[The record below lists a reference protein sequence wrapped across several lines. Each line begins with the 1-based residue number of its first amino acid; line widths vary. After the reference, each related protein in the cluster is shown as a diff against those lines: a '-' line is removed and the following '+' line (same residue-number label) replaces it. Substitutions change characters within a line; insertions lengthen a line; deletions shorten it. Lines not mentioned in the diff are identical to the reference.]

1 MNPLHRIDQWMR
13 AHPVR
18 ADVLVSVLL
27 FAVLGLTPWVMLGS
41 LAGPTPGSIVASILI
56 ALALIA
62 PWAFRRVRPVAS
74 AAAVA
79 AAAHL
84 VAGPEFSLA
93 LVLVPMTVYNL
104 AANAPRWASF
114 TGLVAALL
122 GGVAN
127 GIRVGL
133 FPDPVMRPDGVYEP
147 VDPSL
152 EALLVM
158 VFGCAAVVLTAWAF
172 GDVVR
177 HRRLAVRA
185 LEDRNRRL
193 ETMALQERRLAASDE
208 RNHIAREMHDIVAH
222 SLQVII
228 SQADGARYAAAAKPE
243 LAVATLDTIG
253 LTGRAALADMRQL
266 LGVLRETGETVAG
279 VPGVAPD
286 DGAPG
291 PAAGAADEGA
301 AGAGTSG
308 GGTTPGTGRTR
319 LPADV
324 ASRDGRGARQPPGHH
339 PQPTLA
345 DVPALIET
353 MRLSGLEVSLLETGA
368 PRRPL
373 PPGGELAAYRIV
385 QEALT
390 NTLRHGGPQASAF
403 HTLAWTGRGLDVQ
416 ADDDGRG
423 ADADPGTRGSGQG
436 LRGVAERVALF
447 GGTLETGPRVGAGY
461 RVSAHLPYS
470 AV

>member
-79 AAAHL
+79 AAAVAHL

-185 LEDRNRRL
+185 LEDRAHRL
-193 ETMALQERRLAASDE
+193 EVQSRQERELAAADE
-208 RNHIAREMHDIVAH
+208 RSHIAREMHDIVAH

-228 SQADGARYAAAAKPE
+228 SQADGARYAAAAKPA
-243 LAVATLDTIG
+243 LAVTALETIG
-253 LTGRAALADMRQL
+253 QTGRSALADMRQL

-279 VPGVAPD
+279 VPGVTD
-286 DGAPG
+286 DDARRPADPAPG
-291 PAAGAADEGA
+291 PADP
-301 AGAGTSG
+301 AGTR
-308 GGTTPGTGRTR
+308 P
-319 LPADV
+319 DVV
-324 ASRDGRGARQPPGHH
+324 ASPDGRGARLPPGRR
-339 PQPTLA
+339 PQPRLA
-345 DVPALIET
+345 DLPALVET
-353 MRLSGLEVSLLETGA
+353 MRLSGLEVSLLETGT
-368 PRRPL
+368 PRRAL
-373 PPGGELAAYRIV
+373 PAGGELAAYRIV

-390 NTLRHGGPQASAF
+390 NTLRHGGPDADAF
-403 HTLAWTGRGLDVQ
+403 VTLAWTARGLDLQ
-416 ADDDGRG
+416 IDDDGRG
-423 ADADPGTRGSGQG
+423 AAADPATRGSGQG
-436 LRGVAERVALF
+436 LRGAAERTALF